1 MSKTL
6 QHLIAATLLALGLFA
21 STAQAQVVIATD
33 DFSADTVSIDNR
45 LRLENTTDDW
55 VAFPDT
61 LWTVANGTLGNA
73 GTTPGVPSEG
83 GLLQVI
89 AVGTQPDS
97 TMLTFS
103 FDYTVGTGST
113 LYFHTVGLHA
123 GTTLG
128 G

>member
-61 LWTVANGTLGNA
+61 LWTVAIEPRQHNEFVKTLSQRIWANGC
-73 GTTPGVPSEG
+73 
-83 GLLQVI
+83 I
-89 AVGTQPDS
+89 A
-97 TMLTFS
+97 L
-103 FDYTVGTGST
+103 
-113 LYFHTVGLHA
+113 
-123 GTTLG
+123 
-128 G
+128 